1 MTPEQELQFNSFGC
15 IPRCLIQLAERIHRP
30 ITKQEFCKRF
40 GHRFHN
46 PPTQYGLLNPD
57 YIAEIARD
65 LSLPGEKG
73 SPPNDISFVADY
85 DKVAT
90 RHKTGSLV
98 LIESLINLND
108 GATDPKGHCSVLHAI
123 DAQSFTLWT
132 PSQDGN
138 DYIIPPFQRSA
149 WAEKKCRGIVLI

>member
-1 MTPEQELQFNSFGC
+1 MTPQEEAQFKLFGC
-15 IPRCLIQLAERIHRP
+15 IPRCLIQLAERIQKP
-30 ITKQEFCKRF
+30 VTKEEFCNRF

-46 PPTQYGLLNPD
+46 PKTQYGLLNPD
-57 YIAEIARD
+57 FIPEIARA

-73 SPPNDISFVADY
+73 TPPKDISFVGDY
-85 DKVAT
+85 DQVAT
-90 RHKTGSLV
+90 LHKTGSMVLV
-98 LIESLINLND
+98 ESQINLNE
-108 GATDPKGHCSVLHAI
+108 GATDPLGHCSVLHAI
-123 DAQSFTLWT
+123 DAQTFTLWT